1 VRQLSIDGDEEV
13 WVAGVAA
20 TDGTL
25 EVRVGDRGPRRRRPD
40 RTVMEAQGFRD
51 RFHDAWILPV
61 PPGAGQP
68 ARGAAAAVSALVD
81 VLWPGDGDEPL
92 ELPGFELDHDGR
104 ASVRTVERDE
114 AVAAARA
121 ALDALGVD
129 ADGALF
135 IHLGA

>member
-1 VRQLSIDGDEEV
+1 MGLREEIEAAFAEAAANGGVRQLSIDGDEEV

-25 EVRVGDRGPRRRRPD
+25 EVRVGDRGPRRGLRRRRPD
-40 RTVMEAQGFRD
+40 RAVMEAQGFRD

-68 ARGAAAAVSALVD
+68 ARGAAAAVSALV
-81 VLWPGDGDEPL
+81 GG
-92 ELPGFELDHDGR
+92 
-104 ASVRTVERDE
+104 
-114 AVAAARA
+114 
-121 ALDALGVD
+121 LGVD